1 MKNILIVDDEKDIA
15 DLIELY
21 LTNENYKVHKFY
33 SPEKIMEYL
42 TKNQI
47 DLAILD
53 IMMPKINGYDL
64 CIKIRQKY
72 DFPIIFLTAK
82 TQEIDKIKGLSL
94 GADDYVEKPFRILEL
109 MARVKSHLRRY
120 NIYSQNKNINNEI
133 IIREIKINKDKH
145 EIYFGG
151 KKINLTPTEFL
162 IMWYLCKNKG
172 RVVTNDELFKVV
184 WKDKYYE
191 ADNNTITVYI
201 RHIREKLNDTGNNP
215 KYIKTI
221 WGVGYEI
228 EK

>member
-1 MKNILIVDDEKDIA
+1 
-15 DLIELY
+15 
-21 LTNENYKVHKFY
+21 
-33 SPEKIMEYL
+33 MEYL

-191 ADNNTITVYI
+191 ADNNTITVHI